1 MVADGSELPTVSKCT
16 KKNKFRVK
24 EWREKK
30 KKRKKE
36 TARTVSEKTW
46 IKLWW
51 GGLKY

>member
-16 KKNKFRVK
+16 KKINSGKKNGGR
-24 EWREKK
+24 K

-36 TARTVSEKTW
+36 TAQTVSEKTW